1 MPEPSTSSHDDDPV
15 TTSPGTRK
23 PASDGAVIAVAIAV
37 MNIAAYVFTM
47 VAARALGPQ
56 QYGAFAAVMNLLLVV
71 SVASLAIQ
79 ATAARR
85 VASTPGDVRVIE
97 DGVRRVTLRAA
108 LGLGGVLVLAAPL
121 TNAALRLDSLLTA
134 ALVGLIAVPLTVMG
148 GQAGILQGERRWHPL
163 ALLYVAAG
171 VPRLVLGAALLLWQ
185 PEELAATFGVFL
197 GALAPVLVGWLAL
210 RERGDVRRERSD
222 ADHGGRA
229 LTRESIRNSQA
240 LLAFFALSNI
250 DVIVARNVLSDHESG
265 LYAGG
270 LILTKAVLFLPQF
283 VVVLAFPEMAH
294 AGGRRRALRLSLGLV
309 AVLGVIGFAATYLL
323 SDVALIFVG
332 GSDYAEVEQRLW
344 LFAILGTLLSMI
356 QLLVYALLAQTAGRS
371 LRVLWGALVVVAVAA
386 ATLADSVVSL
396 ALVVISVDLV
406 LLVALLVPALLRSVD
421 DAPQPDAAP

>member
-1 MPEPSTSSHDDDPV
+1 MPEPSTSSRDDDAATAP
-15 TTSPGTRK
+15 SGARK
-23 PASDGAVIAVAIAV
+23 AASNGAVIAVAIAV
-37 MNIAAYVFTM
+37 MNIAAYGFTM

-71 SVASLAIQ
+71 SVASLALQ

-97 DGVRRVTLRAA
+97 HGVRRVTFRAA
-108 LGLGGVLVLAAPL
+108 VGLGGVLVLAAPL

-148 GQAGILQGERRWHPL
+148 GQAGILQGERRWRPL
-163 ALLYVAAG
+163 ALLYLAAG
-171 VPRLVLGAALLLWQ
+171 VPRLVVGAALVLWQ
-185 PEELAATFGVFL
+185 PQELTATLGVL
-197 GALAPVLVGWLAL
+197 IGALAPVAVGWIAL

-250 DVIVARNVLSDHESG
+250 DVIVARNVLSDHDSG

-294 AGGRRRALRLSLGLV
+294 AGGRRRALRLSLALV
-309 AVLGVIGFAATYLL
+309 AVLGVFGVAAAYLL
-323 SDVALIFVG
+323 SDIALVFVG
-332 GSDYAEVEQRLW
+332 GTDYAEVEQRLW

-356 QLLVYALLAQTAGRS
+356 QLLVYALLAQEAGRS
-371 LRVLWGALVVVAVAA
+371 LRVLWGALVVITVAA
-386 ATLADSVVSL
+386 ATVADSLVSL
-396 ALVVISVDLV
+396 VLVVIAVDLV
-406 LLVALLVPALLRSVD
+406 LLVALLLPALLTGSVD
-421 DAPQPDAAP
+421 DVAPDPPS